1 MKKLFALALVL
12 AMVLT
17 CAAALAEDYTIYL
30 ITMDLED
37 MHWVSVD
44 EGAQAAVKEATDAG
58 LSIRYVWSGPTTG
71 KNDAAQIECINN
83 AYSDNANV
91 ILLASNG
98 PDTEVATIEQY
109 DADGVKFIYVDSP
122 ANSDVALQTLATD
135 NTAAGKLAG
144 ETLLAALTEAGVTE
158 GKIGI
163 VNVNAATVST
173 QQRATGFRQAFEG
186 TAFEI
191 LEDVYTDGDAAR
203 SQEAATNF
211 ITDGCVALFGANEGC
226 TVGTGNA
233 IKAEEVRGRKYRATL
248 LADRPHGRQPDAQ
261 YAPVKAAAHR
271 INAVQHRFKQRLRA
285 HVGRIIALLQPQYAR
300 AQVAQRHLYVPA
312 RDQHAQHAGRAVR
325 QIQQTRLPAG
335 AAGAWM
341 LAIRF
346 LHQAHFRKFGND
358 VAHAHFAQLRGA
370 RQRAARYERVF
381 HDRP

>member
-1 MKKLFALALVL
+1 MKKLFALVLVL

-17 CAAALAEDYTIYL
+17 CAALAEDYTVYL

-44 EGAQAAVKEATDAG
+44 EGCQAAVAEANEAG
-58 LSIRYVWSGPTTG
+58 MNIRYVWSGPTTA

-83 AYSDNANV
+83 AFADNADV

-98 PDTEVATIEQY
+98 PDTEVTLIEQCN
-109 DADGVKFIYVDSP
+109 ADGVKFIYVDSP

-144 ETLLAALTEAGVTE
+144 ETLLNALTEAGVTE

-173 QQRATGFRQAFEG
+173 QQRATGFHQAFEG

-226 TVGTGNA
+226 TVGVGNA
-233 IKAEEVRGRKYRATL
+233 IKAEGEGCAVKAVGFDKSDAILNLVADGYLVATTAQNPYNMGYYGIQTAVEYL
-248 LADRPHGRQPDAQ
+248 KNGTTEFEDVDTGATMLTAQ
-261 YAPVKAAAHR
+261 Y
-271 INAVQHRFKQRLRA
+271 
-285 HVGRIIALLQPQYAR
+285 IADNGLL
-300 AQVAQRHLYVPA
+300 
-312 RDQHAQHAGRAVR
+312 G
-325 QIQQTRLPAG
+325 
-335 AAGAWM
+335 
-341 LAIRF
+341 
-346 LHQAHFRKFGND
+346 
-358 VAHAHFAQLRGA
+358 
-370 RQRAARYERVF
+370 
-381 HDRP
+381 